1 MNSKKGRNEHFAQ
14 IKKRQ
19 TISKKQIAFGL
30 LSIFIIGNLLTPSVI
45 GEFNLYFFRN
55 NERNNDIGET
65 DISDNNYVFAIGP
78 LGCQNRDECTILC
91 NISQVD
97 ADDIHDIFFCNGF
110 FRNNH
115 ISLFDVFGILK
126 KYGIIKEEIEY
137 MDFINRLKNLE
148 NTPDYQA
155 YSNAIGTDSHLCVGP
170 HFWIYASYFGSIF
183 AYNIQGINLKT
194 NISVIKDYFEIDDD
208 NPLLYSLLNVFTE
221 NLSIMDYMD
230 IKGAQILVGSSL
242 GRYFSFGL
250 FDSAFGDMTF
260 RIVGPF
266 VAMHALV
273 VDFGLYVFENPK
285 DGKGV
290 EKPWL
295 DVAMGISM
303 FSMDLQTTI
312 DFDK

>member
-1 MNSKKGRNEHFAQ
+1 
-14 IKKRQ
+14 
-19 TISKKQIAFGL
+19 
-30 LSIFIIGNLLTPSVI
+30 
-45 GEFNLYFFRN
+45 
-55 NERNNDIGET
+55 
-65 DISDNNYVFAIGP
+65 
-78 LGCQNRDECTILC
+78 
-91 NISQVD
+91 
-97 ADDIHDIFFCNGF
+97 
-110 FRNNH
+110 
-115 ISLFDVFGILK
+115 
-126 KYGIIKEEIEY
+126 

-148 NTPDYQA
+148 DTPDYQA
-155 YSNAIGTDSHLCVGP
+155 FTNAIGTDSHLCVGP

-183 AYNIQGINLKT
+183 AYNIQGINLRT
-194 NISVIKDYFEIDDD
+194 NISVIKDYFEIDED
-208 NPLLYSLLNVFTE
+208 NPLLHSLLYVFTD

-242 GRYFSFGL
+242 GRYFSYGL
-250 FDSAFGDMTF
+250 LDSTFGDMTF

-273 VDFGLYVFENPK
+273 IDFGLYIFDDPK

-312 DFDK
+312 EFDN